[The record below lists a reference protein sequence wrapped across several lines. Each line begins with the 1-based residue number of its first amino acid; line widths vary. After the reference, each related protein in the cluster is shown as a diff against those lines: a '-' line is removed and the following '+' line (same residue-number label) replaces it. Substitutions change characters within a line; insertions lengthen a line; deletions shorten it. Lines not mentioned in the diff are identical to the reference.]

1 MTAGPEIRIV
11 FQITREIRVALLTVQ
26 TVYVDR
32 YCIWFYIGL
41 VFLCI
46 VYNRT
51 LHTLSEEARRNHQ
64 KDIRILPI
72 PLIAKE
78 YSVIMDVWFAGFL
91 HVYRNRLGIVSFLLK
106 VQQFKNSFCSWK
118 QLSIKVKSFSVYTV
132 AHWKS
137 YQRN

>member
-1 MTAGPEIRIV
+1 MTAGPEIRVV

-78 YSVIMDVWFAGFL
+78 YSVIMDVWFAGF
-91 HVYRNRLGIVSFLLK
+91 
-106 VQQFKNSFCSWK
+106 
-118 QLSIKVKSFSVYTV
+118 
-132 AHWKS
+132 
-137 YQRN
+137 